1 MIWQDDNKTAL
12 LKDTSIVVFN
22 DDGSVELYPSTKW
35 AKPIN
40 KNKHGFGHCHK
51 FKFKTKEQAVSVFTE
66 LESKLQ

>member
-1 MIWQDDNKTAL
+1 MIWQDDNKTSL

-35 AKPIN
+35 VNPRN
-40 KNKHGFGHCHK
+40 KNKHGFVHCHK